1 MPVTRRMLVRDLED
15 TLLLTHYSPDETFIL
30 EHP

>member
-1 MPVTRRMLVRDLED
+1 MPITMRTLVRDLED
-15 TLLLTHYSPDETFIL
+15 TLLLTHYSPDETLIL